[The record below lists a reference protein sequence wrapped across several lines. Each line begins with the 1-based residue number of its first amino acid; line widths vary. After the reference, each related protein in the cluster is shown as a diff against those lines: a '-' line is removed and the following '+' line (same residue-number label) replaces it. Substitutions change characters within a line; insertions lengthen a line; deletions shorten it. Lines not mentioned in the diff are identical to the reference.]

1 MSDFFPIFIE
11 FELQT
16 FVNWATDYC
25 GRRILTEASS
35 VVYWCIMTC
44 TFSVVKHFQWWIF
57 VPLPLLHS
65 ARVRQCCGDW
75 EGPVPP
81 TSGTPLSWV
90 YWSAQILVITAM
102 KTINNN
108 PMKNVILF

>member
-35 VVYWCIMTC
+35 VVY
-44 TFSVVKHFQWWIF
+44 
-57 VPLPLLHS
+57 
-65 ARVRQCCGDW
+65 
-75 EGPVPP
+75 
-81 TSGTPLSWV
+81 
-90 YWSAQILVITAM
+90 
-102 KTINNN
+102 
-108 PMKNVILF
+108 